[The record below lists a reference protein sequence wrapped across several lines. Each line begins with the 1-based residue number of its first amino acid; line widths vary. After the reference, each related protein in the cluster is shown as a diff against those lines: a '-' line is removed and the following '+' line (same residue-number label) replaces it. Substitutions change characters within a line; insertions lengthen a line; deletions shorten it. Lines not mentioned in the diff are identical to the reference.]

1 MQAILEIVYRA
12 QIGQPLTAAVVE
24 NRQLLVEAAK
34 AAIAEAHEKAEAMDE
49 VDEFVAELQREEA
62 VRLERV
68 LARLIPELNGHPR
81 LRVITLAE
89 TSPQGQEGR
98 DGA

>member
-1 MQAILEIVYRA
+1 MQATLEIVYRG

-34 AAIAEAHEKAEAMDE
+34 AAIAEAYQKAEAMEE
-49 VDEFVAELQREEA
+49 VDEFVAELQREET

-81 LRVITLAE
+81 LRVTKVVE

-98 DGA
+98 DEA

>member
-1 MQAILEIVYRA
+1 MQATLEIVYRA

-34 AAIAEAHEKAEAMDE
+34 AAIAEAHEKAEAMEE

-68 LARLIPELNGHPR
+68 HARLIPELNGHPR

-98 DGA
+98 DEA